1 MGLKNVAIIYDF
13 DGTLAKGNIQ
23 EYSFIPALNMDKN
36 SFWEEVTEISITND
50 SDRILSYMFLMLK
63 KAAELGLSVKKS
75 DFRNYSKDVEYFQ
88 GVESWFGRIKEYA
101 RKQGLNLSHYIVSS
115 GTKEMIEGTSIAK
128 EFEKIYACSY
138 IYNEFGDAI
147 APGCSVNYTNK
158 TQFLFRIN
166 KGIFDV
172 YDLSINDPMIAS
184 QRNIPFSNMIYIG
197 DGETDIPC
205 MKIVKDFGG
214 KSISV
219 YDKSSEKAKE
229 VGTKL
234 LEDDR
239 VNYVVEANYS
249 EDSKLDKYIKACIDE
264 IEAAE
269 RRHSFE

>member
-23 EYSFIPALNMDKN
+23 EYSFIPALNMDKD
-36 SFWEEVTEISITND
+36 SFWKEVKEISIAND
-50 SDRILSYMFLMLK
+50 SESVLVYMFLMLK

-75 DFRNYSKDVEYFQ
+75 DFRNYSEKVEFFE
-88 GVESWFGRIKEYA
+88 GVEEWFNRIKEYA
-101 RKQGLNLSHYIVSS
+101 KQKGLNLSHYIVSS

-128 EFEKIYACSY
+128 EFKKIYACSY
-138 IYNEFGDAI
+138 IYNENGDAV

-172 YDLSINDPMIAS
+172 YDLSINDPMQAS
-184 QRNIPFSNMIYIG
+184 ERKTPFTNMIYIG

-205 MKIVKDFGG
+205 MKIVKEFGG

-219 YDKSSEKAKE
+219 YDKTSEKAEE
-229 VGTKL
+229 VGNKL
-234 LEDDR
+234 LEDGR
-239 VNYVVEANYS
+239 VNYSTLANYT
-249 EDSKLDKYIKACIDE
+249 ENSKLDKYVKACIDE
-264 IEAAE
+264 IEASE